1 MADPVTVTDLMANA
15 QHLSGLIDN
24 GVQALTRAARDAAD
38 AERDYRKAKAL
49 AWTQVKAEGVRTAE
63 HMKAEAES
71 RSADLRFV
79 RDLAEANRQ
88 AALEALRSRR
98 QQLSAW
104 QSLSAALRAELEHAR
119 YGTEDGP

>member
-1 MADPVTVTDLMANA
+1 VAEVSVVELARESA
-15 QHLSGLIDN
+15 RLSGLIDN
-24 GVQALTRAARDAAD
+24 GVQALTKAARDAAE

-49 AWTQVKAEGVRTAE
+49 AWTQVKAEGERTAE
-63 HMKAEAES
+63 HMKAEAEA

-98 QQLSAW
+98 QQLSAS
-104 QSLSAALRAELEHAR
+104 QSVSAAFRAEAEHSR
-119 YGTEDGP
+119 YGSEVRP